1 MSLVASSSVI
11 GVRWAVDKPVPA
23 SARWMTQTRRIITG
37 YSDSAVTQA
46 NVEAGGRK
54 LVGEQ
59 WRYKGRQGILVT

>member
-1 MSLVASSSVI
+1 
-11 GVRWAVDKPVPA
+11 
-23 SARWMTQTRRIITG
+23 MTQTRRIITG